1 MKINL
6 RKLFL
11 MWIHPYKRSHKSRV
25 YEEIAEI
32 CGCTPDRAYRIAH
45 GARHSVQEAN
55 TIVPELIRRGI
66 IQ

>member
-1 MKINL
+1 MKKNL
-6 RKLFL
+6 QQRFL
-11 MWIHPYKRSHKSRV
+11 LWIHPYKRSHKSRV

-45 GARHSVQEAN
+45 GARHTDREAN
-55 TIVPELIRRGI
+55 SIIPELIRRGI